1 MMRKPHHCRYASCPG
16 MDSCY
21 CEMELQAANEVR
33 QSMQMLA
40 FSIVYLAAVVVL
52 LVLIYAR

>member
-1 MMRKPHHCRYASCPG
+1 